1 MSSKYAE
8 KCDLK
13 HNKKDKWSTSVFQS
27 SPIIRQL
34 APLTQFFTHFT
45 SWPEIADYKR
55 VFKQHLISVT
65 PVHQSEKITG
75 FEDQYEP
82 RVYLK
87 KELQTRAHNWH
98 DFFNA
103 MIWLRFQKTKKTLN
117 QLHYLKSNK
126 RAKGSNRTKLE
137 SKITQFDE
145 CGAILISKNAHLLN
159 LVKNHQWAALFIDNA
174 THFEKDFHC
183 IIFGHAIYEKAL
195 RPYTGLT
202 CHCLMIEDEH
212 ILEDVK
218 NDSYNMLDKYLSKIW
233 RQQET
238 LENIKFQP
246 FPLLGI
252 PGYWPVQDSK
262 FYQNKNYFRPAPQQ
276 NKKRTK
282 SNSSN

>member
-8 KCDLK
+8 KYDLK

-55 VFKQHLISVT
+55 IFKQHLISVT
-65 PVHQSEKITG
+65 PVHQSEKITR

-87 KELQTRAHNWH
+87 KELQTRTHNWH

-103 MIWLRFQKTKKTLN
+103 VIWLRFTETKKILN
-117 QLHYLKSNK
+117 QLHYFKVCG
-126 RAKGSNRTKLE
+126 RDKGSNRTKLE
-137 SKITQFDE
+137 NKITQFDE
-145 CGAILISKNAHLLN
+145 CGAVLISKNTHLLD
-159 LVKNHQWAALFIDNA
+159 LVKNHHWDKLFINNA
-174 THFEKDFHC
+174 QYFESDFRC

-195 RPYTGLT
+195 KPYIGLT
-202 CHCLMIEDEH
+202 CHCLMIADEQM
-212 ILEDVK
+212 LENVK
-218 NDSYNMLDKYLSKIW
+218 NDNYSILDSYLSELW
-233 RQQET
+233 QQQAKQES
-238 LENIKFQP
+238 IKFQP

-252 PGYWPVQDSK
+252 PGYWPEQK
-262 FYQNKNYFRPAPQQ
+262 TEFYQNEHYFRSALQQ
-276 NKKRTK
+276 NKKK
-282 SNSSN
+282 NE